1 MNRILDSLDKKI
13 KSAKGGIERKKE
25 LENAVILLERKKE
38 PIENKVGCLLHNLKT
53 QENNSLKLKR
63 KTSHKIDRQLDIRLK
78 EATAKTASAKEEYE
92 SVNKELERIKQE
104 INLYKKELN
113 SLSNIQDIFKQ
124 LCNDKI
130 NFLISNPSLA
140 PETFLEKVD
149 KNKKLKAIEEN
160 LQYTLTQGRQLSVML
175 KYLDKSFDKAI
186 NCAILQRDIYGRK
199 MPFLSEDTVKSA
211 ILDSKSIIYNI
222 VIKAELLNTAL
233 KAFDSF
239 IKLGQF
245 YFDDKSLIEFLEFYH
260 TWKTKKEGK
269 CIILKAKTEL
279 DIIINNISN
288 LLSEV
293 TKDTRKYKSQI
304 QDTLLQSIN

>member
-1 MNRILDSLDKKI
+1 MILTKKI
-13 KSAKGGIERKKE
+13 KSAYEGIARKRE
-25 LENAVILLERKKE
+25 LENAVILLEREKE
-38 PIENKVGCLLHNLKT
+38 PSENKMGCLLHSLKT

-149 KNKKLKAIEEN
+149 KNKKLK
-160 LQYTLTQGRQLSVML
+160 G
-175 KYLDKSFDKAI
+175 D
-186 NCAILQRDIYGRK
+186 
-199 MPFLSEDTVKSA
+199 
-211 ILDSKSIIYNI
+211 
-222 VIKAELLNTAL
+222 
-233 KAFDSF
+233 
-239 IKLGQF
+239 
-245 YFDDKSLIEFLEFYH
+245 
-260 TWKTKKEGK
+260 
-269 CIILKAKTEL
+269 
-279 DIIINNISN
+279 
-288 LLSEV
+288 
-293 TKDTRKYKSQI
+293 
-304 QDTLLQSIN
+304 